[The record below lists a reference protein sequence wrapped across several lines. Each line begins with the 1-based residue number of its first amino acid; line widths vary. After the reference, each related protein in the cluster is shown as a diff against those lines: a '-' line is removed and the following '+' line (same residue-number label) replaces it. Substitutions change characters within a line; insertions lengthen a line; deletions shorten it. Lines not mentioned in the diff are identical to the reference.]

1 MAVVER
7 GYVETNFQT
16 SNGRFFFVN
25 RMGLTVD
32 LPGTGQPPIITGVSV
47 DKARLLIEFQ
57 KGQPQD
63 VLPDVVG
70 LTAQSVAA
78 ITKYR

>member
-1 MAVVER
+1 MSIVEG

-16 SNGRFFFVN
+16 SDGRVFFVN

-32 LPGTGQPPIITGVSV
+32 LPATGQPPIITGVSM
-47 DKARLLIEFQ
+47 DKVRLLIEFQ

>member
-1 MAVVER
+1 
-7 GYVETNFQT
+7 
-16 SNGRFFFVN
+16 
-25 RMGLTVD
+25 MGLTVD
-32 LPGTGQPPIITGVSV
+32 LPATGQPPIITGVSM
-47 DKARLLIEFQ
+47 DKVRLLIEFQ